1 MKRDNKHFINS
12 ANSCFLNEYERKQMN
27 HCSSRNTLV
36 TNEVESDDE
45 QKNDD
50 VTPILHEMNP
60 DVGDEDMTGLK
71 LLRQFD
77 FHFLSWSY
85 IMCAS
90 LQLTFQ
96 VRRIFFF

>member
-1 MKRDNKHFINS
+1 
-12 ANSCFLNEYERKQMN
+12 MN

-36 TNEVESDDE
+36 TNEVEGDDE